1 MRRKASSTILS
12 KQRPKK
18 RRAFISYLKS
28 TIKKPFIYIPFLL
41 ICLHS
46 LADYFQVYVH
56 IDQFMKQNKVITK
69 QQTIQLSVTPQLNA
83 KDHAF
88 VHATLNQINDYKPE
102 VLEAR
107 MKKVQGYL
115 SAESISL
122 IKTSAID
129 YHLNVN
135 FHNPLLRIDLGK
147 IRFINEQGNVFGEVS
162 TGLAENLPILK
173 GLTLEDKI
181 HIKSDQT
188 YNLDTFNKDI
198 VKEAL
203 LLARDSLSYNINCDE
218 IIFDPYRGF
227 HVKLKTKR
235 ISIEIGRAPF
245 SKKLSRLQKILHDLN
260 EKNTRSAHIEV
271 DFEGK
276 AFIQELDT

>member
-1 MRRKASSTILS
+1 MRRKANSTILS

-18 RRAFISYLKS
+18 RRALLSTLKS
-28 TIKKPFIYIPFLL
+28 TAKNPFIYIP
-41 ICLHS
+41 II
-46 LADYFQVYVH
+46 LAGTYTLAAYLNVYEH
-56 IDQFMKQNKVITK
+56 IQGFMQHNKVIAKK
-69 QQTIQLSVTPQLNA
+69 QSIQLSVTPQLNA

-88 VHATLNQINDYKPE
+88 IHANLNQINEYKPE
-102 VLEAR
+102 VLETR
-107 MKKVQGYL
+107 MKKVQSYL

-129 YHLNVN
+129 YHLNIN
-135 FHNPLLRIDLGK
+135 FHNPILRVDLGK
-147 IRFINEQGNVFGEVS
+147 VRFINEKGHVFGEVT

-181 HIKSDQT
+181 QIKSDQT
-188 YNLDTFNKDI
+188 YNLDPFNEK
-198 VKEAL
+198 VMQEAL

-227 HVKLKTKR
+227 QVKLKAKR
-235 ISIEIGRAPF
+235 ISIELGRAPF
-245 SKKLSRLQKILHDLN
+245 SKKLSRLQKILQDLN

-271 DFEGK
+271 DYEGK

>member
-1 MRRKASSTILS
+1 MRRKANSTILS

-18 RRAFISYLKS
+18 RRAFLSTFKS
-28 TIKKPFIYIPFLL
+28 TAKNPFIYIPT
-41 ICLHS
+41 I
-46 LADYFQVYVH
+46 LAGTYTLAAYLNVYEH
-56 IDQFMKQNKVITK
+56 IHNFMQHNKVIAKK
-69 QQTIQLSVTPQLNA
+69 QSIQLSVTPQLNA

-88 VHATLNQINDYKPE
+88 IHANLNQINEYKPE
-102 VLEAR
+102 VLETR
-107 MKKVQGYL
+107 MKKVQSYL

-129 YHLNVN
+129 YHLNIN
-135 FHNPLLRIDLGK
+135 FHNPILRVDLGK
-147 IRFINEQGNVFGEVS
+147 VRFINEKGHVFGEVT

-181 HIKSDQT
+181 QIKSDQT
-188 YNLDTFNKDI
+188 YNLDPFNEK
-198 VKEAL
+198 VMQEAL
-203 LLARDSLSYNINCDE
+203 LLASDSLSYNINCDE

-227 HVKLKTKR
+227 QVKLKAKR
-235 ISIEIGRAPF
+235 ISIELGRAPF
-245 SKKLSRLQKILHDLN
+245 SKKLSRLQKILQDLN

-271 DFEGK
+271 DYEGK